1 MLLTRD
7 KSGRPP
13 VKLSFPANGG
23 AICFD
28 FGLRPPLLSPP
39 ELIST
44 GISWFWTSSRG
55 GPNWEESPV
64 HSLPEM
70 RPPTRLNESNGQAF
84 LDDFRDNR
92 SSGEGRDIWI
102 VGIDPKSEQ
111 IVEKETDLENSLRK
125 FAREGVGPIQMLFYQ
140 EDDGDAVV
148 YTIWPFS
155 TPVRDLVASWLIQ
168 PDNIRDLHSGGWKKW
183 QTKYLQGVIECIVS
197 RIKS

>member
-13 VKLSFPANGG
+13 LKPSVPANGG
-23 AICFD
+23 AICLD
-28 FGLRPPLLSPP
+28 CGLRPPLLSPP

-111 IVEKETDLENSLRK
+111 IV
-125 FAREGVGPIQMLFYQ
+125 
-140 EDDGDAVV
+140 
-148 YTIWPFS
+148 
-155 TPVRDLVASWLIQ
+155 
-168 PDNIRDLHSGGWKKW
+168 
-183 QTKYLQGVIECIVS
+183 
-197 RIKS
+197 